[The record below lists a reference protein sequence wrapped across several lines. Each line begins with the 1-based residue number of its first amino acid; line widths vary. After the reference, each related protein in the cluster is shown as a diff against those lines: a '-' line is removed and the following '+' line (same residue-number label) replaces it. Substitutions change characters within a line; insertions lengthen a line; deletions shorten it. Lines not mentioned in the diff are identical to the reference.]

1 MIKKSL
7 LDISQ
12 FNKKLRIKTYCLV
25 VGAFISVFLISAFFN
40 FRLGYTS
47 TAIIQIILLITYSIS
62 ILFALK
68 GRYLELLSSI
78 ILYSSTI
85 VLLSNITQFNKND
98 LGPYV
103 GLIAIL
109 IVGYFLLRSKYSLLI
124 YAAFTYLTFLCLIA
138 LDKVNLVLAIS
149 IKYQAVY
156 LAIAIVTIL
165 NKHFDSIRDKNYD
178 QSHKDLLDIN
188 KQFEAKILSEREARE
203 ESDKLNKVM
212 VDRELKMIELKEK
225 LKK

>member
-1 MIKKSL
+1 MNEKSL
-7 LDISQ
+7 LDIHQ
-12 FNKKLRIKTYCLV
+12 FNKRLRIKTYCLV
-25 VGAFISVFLISAFFN
+25 VGAFISVFLVAAFFN
-40 FRLGYTS
+40 IRLGYTS
-47 TAIIQIILLITYSIS
+47 TAIIQIVLSIAYFLS
-62 ILFALK
+62 ILIALK
-68 GRYLELLSSI
+68 DKYLELLSSI
-78 ILYSSTI
+78 ILYTSTI
-85 VLLSNITQFNKND
+85 VLLSNIVKFNKND

-109 IVGYFLLRSKYSLLI
+109 VVGYFLFQYKYSLLV
-124 YAAFTYLTFLCLIA
+124 YAAFTYLAFICLIA
-138 LDKVNLVLAIS
+138 FDKVNLIYSIS
-149 IKYQAVY
+149 IKYQSVY
-156 LAIAIVTIL
+156 LAISIVTIF

-178 QSHKDLLDIN
+178 QSHKELLDIN